1 MVHAHNLSYEFPTLT
16 GTIVGFCMFLL
27 LLPGT
32 EAGEPSFSK
41 IRQTLVD
48 ALCLRSIFRSNS
60 SNCKDGKKLVGKC
73 EADHWVAM
81 CFSGAFLKM
90 PASTS
95 AYVNV
100 QSQEVNP

>member
-1 MVHAHNLSYEFPTLT
+1 
-16 GTIVGFCMFLL
+16 MFLL

-60 SNCKDGKKLVGKC
+60 SNCKDGKKLVWKC

-81 CFSGAFLKM
+81 CFSGYQICSRAFLKM